1 MCIFRYL
8 PAEIG
13 ELTQL
18 QELMVNNNHLRNLP
32 YELGKLFQLQKLG
45 IQNNPLPADIMG
57 MYNEPNGMRKLL
69 EFMLDNLHGK
79 LIFDIFQKYL
89 YYYK

>member
-1 MCIFRYL
+1 
-8 PAEIG
+8 
-13 ELTQL
+13 
-18 QELMVNNNHLRNLP
+18 MVNNNHLRNLP
-32 YELGKLFQLQKLG
+32 YEMGKLFQLQKLG

-79 LIFDIFQKYL
+79 LIFDIFQKIPML
-89 YYYK
+89 LF

>member
-1 MCIFRYL
+1 M
-8 PAEIG
+8 
-13 ELTQL
+13 
-18 QELMVNNNHLRNLP
+18 
-32 YELGKLFQLQKLG
+32 GKLFQLQKLG

-79 LIFDIFQKYL
+79 LIFDIFKKYL
-89 YYYK
+89 CYYFEFFNWKSRAFSKNN